1 MTALIAVSES
11 VAPVVSEQ
19 DLVDAQ
25 FVDIIAANWPAPDHR
40 PPSRIGCGPQPELC
54 HGAAEGPREQRQ
66 PSRNEV
72 PAVSNL
78 SGRQR
83 SPPHGR
89 PN

>member
-11 VAPVVSEQ
+11 VAPIVSEQ

-25 FVDIIAANWPAPDHR
+25 FADIIAANWPAPSQR
-40 PPSRIGCGPQPELC
+40 PSSRIGCGPQPELC
-54 HGAAEGPREQRQ
+54 HDAEGPREQRQ
-66 PSRNEV
+66 PSRSEV
-72 PAVSNL
+72 PAVLGL

-83 SPPHGR
+83 SPPLGR